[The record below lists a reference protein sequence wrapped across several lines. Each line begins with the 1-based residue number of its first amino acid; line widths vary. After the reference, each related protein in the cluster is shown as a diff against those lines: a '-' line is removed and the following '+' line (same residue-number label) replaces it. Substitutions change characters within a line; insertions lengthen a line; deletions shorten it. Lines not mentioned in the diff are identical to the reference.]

1 MFFSNNMH
9 TNTPIQYLGIKCYMF
24 KCCIGVRVC
33 VCVGGGDF
41 PKSHKT
47 PCLPSMLSPL
57 CSPSRSSS
65 SPSNSTGI
73 PYTLQSTK
81 ETHNDNA
88 VVMKHNSATQLA
100 RSKQKYQSVISF
112 IQICHIYLLR
122 GHCMHYPVFSIH

>member
-1 MFFSNNMH
+1 MFFSNKMH
-9 TNTPIQYLGIKCYMF
+9 TNTPIQFLGIKCYL
-24 KCCIGVRVC
+24 GVRGWGW
-33 VCVGGGDF
+33 VGVGDF
-41 PKSHKT
+41 PTSHKT

-88 VVMKHNSATQLA
+88 VVMKHNSATQWA
-100 RSKQKYQSVISF
+100 NERRSKQKYQSVISF

-122 GHCMHYPVFSIH
+122 GHCMH